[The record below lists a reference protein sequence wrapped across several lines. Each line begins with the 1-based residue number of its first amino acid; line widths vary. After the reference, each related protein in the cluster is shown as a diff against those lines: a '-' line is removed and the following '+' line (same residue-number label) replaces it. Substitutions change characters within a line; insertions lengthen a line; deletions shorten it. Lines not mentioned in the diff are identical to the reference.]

1 VRPGPVRRRRRR
13 RRAMDNCPSTS
24 RTATALAARENPPLS
39 AAVQAVEVSR
49 TTPAC
54 SMPLPPPTCSPGRPV
69 GSRSTRVSGSRSIDR
84 DVPSYFQSL
93 EHLLRYCARPPV
105 ALERLSVSRGPDGR
119 IARARCVLPRHTAA
133 NWVGPGR
140 GRKSTRPGANGVVV
154 AFRLLSECET
164 IPGLRPLGNLRLLR
178 TSCPRTRPD
187 PEDPHVRDRHPQP
200 LTGIGREAS
209 KPRER
214 PTGTRSAQTREQRH

>member
-1 VRPGPVRRRRRR
+1 MSAEGGARSV
-13 RRAMDNCPSTS
+13 PSTGFITVTGVPVCTS
-24 RTATALAARENPPLS
+24 TGPGLFTATQPTTASTASTGTTAYFGCGPG
-39 AAVQAVEVSR
+39 SR
-49 TTPAC
+49 WTPAA
-54 SMPLPPPTCSPGRPV
+54 
-69 GSRSTRVSGSRSIDR
+69 GSRSYVPICVSRVGLSSTCCDTAPGP
-84 DVPSYFQSL
+84 PS
-93 EHLLRYCARPPV
+93 
-105 ALERLSVSRGPDGR
+105 LERLSVIRGPDGR
-119 IARARCVLPRHTAA
+119 IARIHYVLPRHKAA